1 MQRKKL
7 FVMPV
12 IAGILIAIASG
23 IALALIQSAHAAQ
36 CGAQVSSVL
45 AQCGSQVSSCKNCH
59 EVQEK
64 KPVNNDGTPW
74 HTSHAFGDFCYIC
87 HGGNQQATDE
97 TAAHTGLVS
106 PLSDVKASCQSCH
119 PSDYQSRAQV
129 YATKLGVQ
137 IGAGSASAA
146 SGSSNGT
153 PVATATASA
162 APASSNTSATPQ
174 LVAVQQSA
182 LAPNSP
188 DLVNYVQRYNENV
201 LGQYP
206 INWGNVILLIMIGT
220 LLIGGGSLVISRE
233 GLVKVSFKDTKPVE
247 GEYPADVVEMVP
259 QIAKLKPNPRKSLR
273 RLLEK
278 PDATAEVLT
287 SIDKLTEGKS
297 SDQKK

>member
-12 IAGILIAIASG
+12 IAGILIVIVSG
-23 IALALIQSAHAAQ
+23 IALAITQSVH
-36 CGAQVSSVL
+36 
-45 AQCGSQVSSCKNCH
+45 AQCGSQASSCKNCH
-59 EVQEK
+59 EVQAK

-97 TAAHTGLVS
+97 TEAHTAMVD
-106 PLSDVKASCQSCH
+106 PLSDVKASCKSCH
-119 PSDYQSRAQV
+119 PTDYQAKAQL

-137 IGAGSASAA
+137 LGSGSAPAAAGS
-146 SGSSNGT
+146 SGAT
-153 PVATATASA
+153 PVATATSSA
-162 APASSNTSATPQ
+162 APASSGAAATPQ
-174 LVAVQQSA
+174 PVAAQQSA
-182 LAPNSP
+182 GSPNSP

-206 INWGNVILLIMIGT
+206 TNWGNVILLVMIGA
-220 LLIGGGSLVISRE
+220 LLVGGGALVISHE
-233 GLVKVSFKDTKPVE
+233 GLVKVSFKDTKPVNDE
-247 GEYPADVVEMVP
+247 FPADVVEMVP
-259 QIAKLKPNPRKSLR
+259 SLAKLKPSARKSLR

-287 SIDKLTEGKS
+287 SIDKLSEGKS
-297 SDQKK
+297 SGQKE